1 MTKRGQLPFNSARPS
16 ARFAARHRLN
26 GNCPRLIRERLA
38 EQGQEHVLRFW
49 GKLDARCRAELLA
62 EIEEIDFHLMERLI
76 RDWVLNDPPPETFKE
91 IKPVPLIPK
100 VDPNRPDAI
109 EAREAGEE
117 ALRAGRVGLFLVA
130 GGQGTRLGF
139 DGPKGAYP
147 IGPVSGKSFFA
158 FHAEKIHNLDR
169 RYGCVLPWYIMLSD
183 ANDAA
188 TRAFFRENDY
198 FGLKPADIIFL
209 RQRMVPCVDEKGRFL
224 LETPGHL
231 AMNPNGHG
239 GCIPAM
245 VENGIT
251 KDARERGVDTLSYF
265 QVDNWT
271 VKVADPDFIG
281 YHVLRKAEM
290 SSKNHRK
297 NHVREAVGVHCM
309 CDGEYRVIEYTELDI
324 YPQLLE
330 VDAKGNIVHAAGN
343 PAIHILAID
352 FIERVNAHYD
362 RFPWHRAHKRIP
374 YVNDGGDLVQPEEP
388 NGFKFET
395 FIFDALRFTRHE
407 PLALE
412 IVRAGEYTPIKQFEG
427 DNSVTAAWQAMSEY
441 WADWLEG
448 AGVRV
453 PRDGAGRVAIKVEI
467 SPQFALTKEEFV
479 QKSAGIHL
487 DTAADIALDPVG
499 NVIRAKR

>member
-1 MTKRGQLPFNSARPS
+1 MPLAVG
-16 ARFAARHRLN
+16 AA
-26 GNCPRLIRERLA
+26 RERLA
-38 EQGQEHVLRFW
+38 LHGQEHVLRFW
-49 GKLDARCRAELLA
+49 DKLDAQGRAALLA
-62 EIEEIDFHLMERLI
+62 EIDEIDFNLMIRLV
-76 RDWVLNDPPPETFKE
+76 RDWVLSDPPPENFKE
-91 IKPVPLIPK
+91 ITPVPLIPK
-100 VDPNRPDAI
+100 VELNRPDAI

-158 FHAEKIHNLDR
+158 FHAEKIHNLER
-169 RYGCVLPWYIMLSD
+169 RYGCVLPWYIMVSET
-183 ANDAA
+183 NDAA
-188 TRAFFRENDY
+188 TRAFFRENGY
-198 FGLKPADIIFL
+198 FGLNRVDVVFL
-209 RQRMVPCVDEKGRFL
+209 KQRMVPCVDEKGRFL
-224 LETPGHL
+224 LESPGHL

-251 KDARERGVDTLSYF
+251 KNARERGIDTLSYF
-265 QVDNWT
+265 QVDNWA
-271 VKVADPDFIG
+271 VKVADPYFAG

-330 VDAKGNIVHAAGN
+330 VDAQGHMIHAAGN
-343 PAIHILAID
+343 PAIHILAVD

-362 RFPWHRAHKRIP
+362 DFPWHRAHKKIP
-374 YVNDGGDLVQPEEP
+374 YIDEAGNLVQPEKP

-395 FIFDALRFTRHE
+395 FIFDALRFIRHE

-412 IVRAGEYTPIKQFEG
+412 IDRVGEYTPTKQFEG
-427 DNSVTAAWQAMSEY
+427 DNSVTAAWEAMNEY
-441 WADWLEG
+441 WANWLEA
-448 AGVRV
+448 AGLRV
-453 PRDGAGRVAIKVEI
+453 PRDAVGRITIKIEI

-479 QKSAGIHL
+479 RKVAGIRL
-487 DTAADIALDPVG
+487 DTTADIAFDADGKVM
-499 NVIRAKR
+499 RATRRRMDI